1 MAIEIPIEILQRAW
15 ARELQ
20 RAARAAICSSDYDN
34 RNRMLYICNTAI
46 NNRVKR
52 KIRRRMILR
61 HIRY

>member
-15 ARELQ
+15 IRELQ
-20 RAARAAICSSDYDN
+20 RAALAAIRSSADDN